1 MAHKKDKRVSIV
13 TSRVG
18 TDNRVVFPREAME
31 ALELNRGDEV
41 VMMLQ
46 AETKEIIVKKL
57 TDAVSV

>member
-1 MAHKKDKRVSIV
+1 MAHKKDERASIV
-13 TSRVG
+13 TSVG